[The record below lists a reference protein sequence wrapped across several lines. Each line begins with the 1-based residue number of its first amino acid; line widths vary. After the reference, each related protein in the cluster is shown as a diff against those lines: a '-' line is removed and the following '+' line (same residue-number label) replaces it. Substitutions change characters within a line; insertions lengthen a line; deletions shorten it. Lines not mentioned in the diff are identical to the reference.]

1 MRNEFVYES
10 GILSVMSENFIAV
23 LPKSIDS
30 FQIASIFDTSV
41 YGKCIKKFFIDI
53 DKDLSDQ
60 IKGVYYRIQN
70 IYVSSNGGFDKILM
84 WGIPFGPEL
93 IPLIRDETLVKYTFV
108 LNNYTQ
114 NNIKNIVIRIS
125 NRI

>member
-1 MRNEFVYES
+1 
-10 GILSVMSENFIAV
+10 
-23 LPKSIDS
+23 
-30 FQIASIFDTSV
+30 
-41 YGKCIKKFFIDI
+41 
-53 DKDLSDQ
+53 
-60 IKGVYYRIQN
+60 
-70 IYVSSNGGFDKILM
+70 M

-93 IPLIRDETLVKYTFV
+93 IPFMRDETLVKYTLV